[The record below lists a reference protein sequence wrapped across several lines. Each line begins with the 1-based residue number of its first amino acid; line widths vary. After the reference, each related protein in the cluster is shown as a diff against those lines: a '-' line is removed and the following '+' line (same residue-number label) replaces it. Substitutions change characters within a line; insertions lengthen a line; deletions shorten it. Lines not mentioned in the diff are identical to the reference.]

1 MAGREGREGAV
12 IADNFRVDLLECV
25 DQGQHYLIVKA
36 IDCSFHEAKFN
47 QKIAPSWTAGTLPR
61 QPHVMNIYSTAT
73 RLN

>member
-47 QKIAPSWTAGTLPR
+47 DRGPSCRSRAFNSNLYSGKCRR
-61 QPHVMNIYSTAT
+61 QPA
-73 RLN
+73 